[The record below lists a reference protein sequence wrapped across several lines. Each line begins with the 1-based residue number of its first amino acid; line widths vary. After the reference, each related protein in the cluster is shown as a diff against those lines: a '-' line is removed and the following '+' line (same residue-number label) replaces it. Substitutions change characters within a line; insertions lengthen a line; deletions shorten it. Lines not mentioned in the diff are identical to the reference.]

1 MADDKQLTVAEL
13 LARNKAERDAKAS
26 SRDEAPRRRRRRSL
40 DEGGISVAELTGN
53 LPKVDA
59 NPAQSKHS
67 SVGIDEPAPVI
78 PAPKKQPAPARDQ
91 ASAGSDPEI
100 KDQAKKANAES
111 KAGAKPSSK
120 EGAKPGAIKPHN
132 DETTVIKRVE
142 AQEPEAKKPQAQEA
156 DTAKPAPKAG
166 AKLKEKD
173 KLEET
178 GVIPVV
184 TPEAGE
190 DKRGALAKPEE
201 KAAERAAEKAAK
213 KDSADGAKAEAVEE
227 DGLATF
233 GEDVEEEARE
243 EDSKVNPVA
252 VIILALIG
260 VVLGA
265 VVFKGFEILWTALNG
280 VLVGVLALVVTGV
293 MVGVIHALR
302 TNTDKV
308 SMGLAG
314 VVGLVL
320 TFGPLLIV

>member
-13 LARNKAERDAKAS
+13 LARNKAEREAKAS

-78 PAPKKQPAPARDQ
+78 PAPKKQAAPARDQ
-91 ASAGSDPEI
+91 APAGSDPEI
-100 KDQAKKANAES
+100 KDQAKQAKAES
-111 KAGAKPSSK
+111 KAAAKPSSK

-142 AQEPEAKKPQAQEA
+142 AQEPEPKKPQAQKA
-156 DTAKPAPKAG
+156 DAAKPAAKAA

-201 KAAERAAEKAAK
+201 EAAEKAAE

>member
-91 ASAGSDPEI
+91 APAGSDPEI
-100 KDQAKKANAES
+100 KDQAKQAKAES
-111 KAGAKPSSK
+111 KAAARPSSK
-120 EGAKPGAIKPHN
+120 EGAKPGVIKPHN

-142 AQEPEAKKPQAQEA
+142 AQEAESKKPQAQKA
-156 DTAKPAPKAG
+156 DTAKAG

-201 KAAERAAEKAAK
+201 KAAEEAAK

>member
-91 ASAGSDPEI
+91 APAGSDPEI

-142 AQEPEAKKPQAQEA
+142 AQEA

>member
-91 ASAGSDPEI
+91 APAGGDPEI

-120 EGAKPGAIKPHN
+120 EGVKPGAIKPHN

-142 AQEPEAKKPQAQEA
+142 AQEA
-156 DTAKPAPKAG
+156 DTAKPAAKAG

-190 DKRGALAKPEE
+190 DKRGAPAKPEE
-201 KAAERAAEKAAK
+201 KAAGRAAEKAAK

-243 EDSKVNPVA
+243 EDSKVNPVS

>member
-91 ASAGSDPEI
+91 APAGSDPEI
-100 KDQAKKANAES
+100 KGQAKQAKAES
-111 KAGAKPSSK
+111 KAAAKPSSK
-120 EGAKPGAIKPHN
+120 EGTKPGAIKPHN

-142 AQEPEAKKPQAQEA
+142 AQEA
-156 DTAKPAPKAG
+156 DTAKPAAKAG

-243 EDSKVNPVA
+243 DDSKVNPVA

>member
-91 ASAGSDPEI
+91 APAGSDPEI
-100 KDQAKKANAES
+100 KGQAKQAKAES
-111 KAGAKPSSK
+111 KAAAKPSSK
-120 EGAKPGAIKPHN
+120 EGTKPGAIKPHN

-142 AQEPEAKKPQAQEA
+142 AQEA
-156 DTAKPAPKAG
+156 DTAKPAAKAG

>member
-78 PAPKKQPAPARDQ
+78 PAPKKQPAPVRDQ
-91 ASAGSDPEI
+91 APAGSDPEI
-100 KDQAKKANAES
+100 KDQAKQAKAES

-120 EGAKPGAIKPHN
+120 EGAKPGVIKPHN

-142 AQEPEAKKPQAQEA
+142 AQEAESKKPQAQKV
-156 DTAKPAPKAG
+156 DTAKAG

-201 KAAERAAEKAAK
+201 KAAERAAEKAEK
-213 KDSADGAKAEAVEE
+213 KNSADGAKAEAVEE
-227 DGLATF
+227 DGLDTF

-260 VVLGA
+260 VVLGT

>member
-142 AQEPEAKKPQAQEA
+142 AQEA
-156 DTAKPAPKAG
+156 DTAKPAAKAG

-178 GVIPVV
+178 GVIPIV

-201 KAAERAAEKAAK
+201 KAAGRAAEKAAK

-243 EDSKVNPVA
+243 DDSKVNPVA